1 VQEFLKRLVQ
11 LQQTDTAI
19 LEKRRFIDKV
29 PFRVNEVDEPLKN
42 AKAEL
47 EKIRQKS
54 TALAK
59 KKKDREAALT
69 ETQEKIAKMKN
80 RSSDLKTNKEYQAHL
95 KEIEI
100 SEKEIGNIEEQILI
114 LMDEAETTDKEKAER
129 EKSVR
134 SEEETIQAFKKELDA
149 EVSRLDQELSIL
161 KEERA
166 KIVSQLEPDIYATYL
181 ALLRRGNGMAMV
193 RADHEICLGC
203 NMNIPPQLF
212 VEIRKNE
219 DLIQCPQCHRI
230 LYFEEE
236 KPPVQA

>member
-1 VQEFLKRLVQ
+1 VQEYLKRLVQ
-11 LQQTDTAI
+11 LQQADTAI

-29 PFRVNEVDEPLKN
+29 PLRVNEVDEPLRN

-47 EKIRQKS
+47 EKIRQKA

-59 KKKDREAALT
+59 KKKERESTLT

-80 RSSDLKTNKEYQAHL
+80 RASDLKTNKEYQAHL
-95 KEIEI
+95 KEIEV
-100 SEKEIGNIEEQILI
+100 SEKEIGNIEEQILT
-114 LMDEAETTDKEKAER
+114 LMDEMEAMEKEISAR

-134 SEEETIQAFKKELDA
+134 AEEEKIQAFKKELDA
-149 EVSRLDQELSIL
+149 EVSRLDQELAVL
-161 KEERA
+161 KEDRA
-166 KIVSQLEPDIYATYL
+166 KTVSQLEPDIYATYL
-181 ALLRRGNGMAMV
+181 ALLKRGNGMAMA
-193 RADHEICLGC
+193 RADQEICLGC

-230 LYFEEE
+230 LYYEEE
-236 KPPVQA
+236 RPAGQA